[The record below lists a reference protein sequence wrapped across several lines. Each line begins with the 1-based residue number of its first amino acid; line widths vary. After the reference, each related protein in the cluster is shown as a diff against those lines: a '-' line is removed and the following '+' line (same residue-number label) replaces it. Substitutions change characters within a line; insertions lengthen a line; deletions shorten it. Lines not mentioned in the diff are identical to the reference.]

1 MKLMATAHGVTD
13 MTPAILAFDVSM
25 DTLNLYTELNA
36 ESLELEFENRTDVI
50 ERHLID
56 LAARARRSFYKRVLV
71 VAESTG
77 GYQESLMRTARRLGL
92 ETAWVSGEAVAKM
105 RVVESNDSGKTD
117 IKDPRV
123 IHLVARLGKTL
134 EYRELDEQ
142 YGALREWHKVYEAA
156 QASIIQAKGA
166 IHNQLNALFPDF
178 SFSKSF
184 LYGPSG
190 RALVKRFG
198 ASPYRIVAAGKG
210 RFAKGIKQ
218 VVPRIQRRSI
228 ERLWDDASTSVANR
242 LGGSQA
248 HIRELRLRQLW
259 EDLLLNQ
266 QRKLE
271 ATVEM
276 EAIYEDLC
284 LDDRKLP
291 TAVDGVVS
299 TLTLARIV
307 AETGPLSD
315 FSSTR
320 KIVRFAG
327 LNLRERQ
334 SGKYRG
340 KTKLSKKGRRGLRN
354 VIDQAVLPLV
364 KRTGMYGEYY
374 HGKKERDNMP
384 GTKAMVAVAR
394 LFLKMIFGWYKSG
407 QAFDHSRVFTCEA
420 GYAKAA

>member
-1 MKLMATAHGVTD
+1 MKLTATTD
-13 MTPAILAFDVSM
+13 SVIGTTPVILAFDVSM

-36 ESLELEFENRTDVI
+36 ESLELDFENRTDVI
-50 ERHLID
+50 ERNLID
-56 LAARARRSFYKRVLV
+56 LAARARRSFYERVLV

-77 GYQESLMRTARRLGL
+77 GYQESLMRAARRLGL
-92 ETAWVSGEAVAKM
+92 EVAWVSGEAVAKM

-123 IHLVARLGKTL
+123 IHLVAWLGKTL

-156 QASIIQAKGA
+156 QGGIVQAKGA

-178 SFSKSF
+178 SFSKGF

-190 RALVKRFG
+190 RALVKRYG
-198 ASPYRIVAAGKG
+198 ASPYRIVAAGKE
-210 RFAKGIKQ
+210 RFAKGIKKAA
-218 VVPRIQRRSI
+218 PRIQRRSI
-228 ERLWDDASTSVANR
+228 ERLWNDASTSVANR
-242 LGGSQA
+242 LDGSQT
-248 HIRELRLRQLW
+248 HIRELRLQQLW
-259 EDLLLNQ
+259 EDLLLNER
-266 QRKLE
+266 RKLE
-271 ATVEM
+271 AAVEM
-276 EAIYEDLC
+276 EAIYEELC

-291 TAVDGVVS
+291 TAVDGVVT

-315 FSSTR
+315 FTSTR
-320 KIVRFAG
+320 KIMRFAG

-354 VIDQAVLPLV
+354 VLDQAVLPLV
-364 KRTGMYGEYY
+364 KRSGLYGEYY

-420 GYAKAA
+420 GYARAA